1 MAEADGVITKEEKEI
16 LRKASRELSNHQD
29 LKTWEQAS
37 QSPADLAQTAKNISI
52 SDRSLTAKLAYMVAS
67 AAEDERGV
75 SVNTAELETFD
86 LLVKTLELSEL
97 ERDNAIRDAT
107 EELSRKTSFWEILA
121 IALGGTLGEE
131 TIAEMRAKM
140 DNT

>member
-75 SVNTAELETFD
+75 SVNTAELETFH

-121 IALGGTLGEE
+121 IALGGTLREE